1 MLWLHT
7 ALLSGILFAAV
18 AVLSKEIMEDT
29 SSLLFTSIYALLST
43 LFYTPIFLYYFST
56 IDTDLIISLVPFIIL
71 SGLANVFG
79 ILSFNY
85 GIKKTDI
92 SIAMPLNRLQPVF
105 VALLGAAV
113 LGEVIDLFLGLGI
126 ILVTAG
132 SYIVLLKNKN
142 HPLEPF
148 LNLRKDRGAQLA
160 TISAA
165 IFAVAA
171 VTDRFVT
178 QSLTPEIY
186 TFLILT
192 VMTLSINSYLYRKNP
207 RHFTEIKTELQ
218 SRPEI
223 YLLTGILAAGAYY
236 SVLSALSMAP
246 ASRVI
251 PVLQIQ
257 IPITVIAGGALFS
270 EDHILQKLIG
280 SAILILGIAL
290 TAI

>member
-1 MLWLHT
+1 MLWLYT
-7 ALLSGILFAAV
+7 ALISGLLFAAV

-29 SSLLFTSIYALLST
+29 SSVLFTSIYALLSA
-43 LFYTPIFLYYFST
+43 LFYTPVFLYYLST
-56 IDTDLIISLVPFIIL
+56 VETDLITGLAPFIIL
-71 SGLANVFG
+71 SGLANAFG

-85 GIKKTDI
+85 GIKQTDI

-105 VALLGAAV
+105 VALIGVAV

-132 SYIVLLKNKN
+132 SYIVLLKDKN

-148 LNLRKDRGAQLA
+148 LNLKQDRGAQLA
-160 TISAA
+160 ALSAA

-178 QSLTPEIY
+178 QTLKPEVY
-186 TFLILT
+186 TFLLLT
-192 VMTLSINSYLYRKNP
+192 VMALSINSYLYRKNKT
-207 RHFTEIKTELQ
+207 HLTDVKTELE
-218 SRPEI
+218 SSPKI

-236 SVLSALSMAP
+236 SVLSALSMAQ
-246 ASRVI
+246 ASKVI

-257 IPITVIAGGALFS
+257 IPLTVIAGGALFS
-270 EDHILQKLIG
+270 EEHVIQKLVG
-280 SAILILGIAL
+280 SAILIAGIAL

>member
-1 MLWLHT
+1 MLWLYT
-7 ALLSGILFAAV
+7 ALISGLLFAAV

-29 SSLLFTSIYALLST
+29 SSVLFTSIYALLSA
-43 LFYTPIFLYYFST
+43 LFYTPIFLYYLST
-56 IDTDLIISLVPFIIL
+56 VETGLITDLAPFIIL

-85 GIKKTDI
+85 GIKQTDI

-105 VALLGAAV
+105 VALIGAAA

-132 SYIVLLKNKN
+132 SYIVLLKDKN
-142 HPLEPF
+142 HLLEPF
-148 LNLRKDRGAQLA
+148 LNLKQDRGAQLA
-160 TISAA
+160 TVSAA

-178 QSLTPEIY
+178 QTLKPEVY
-186 TFLILT
+186 TFLLLT
-192 VMTLSINSYLYRKNP
+192 VMALSINSYLYSKNSG
-207 RHFTEIKTELQ
+207 HFTEIRTELK
-218 SRPEI
+218 SRPKI
-223 YLLTGILAAGAYY
+223 YLLTGVLAAGAYY
-236 SVLSALSMAP
+236 SVLSALSMAQ
-246 ASRVI
+246 ASKVI

-257 IPITVIAGGALFS
+257 IPLTVIAGGALFS
-270 EDHILQKLIG
+270 EEHVIQKLVG
-280 SAILILGIAL
+280 SAILIAGIIL